1 MSDQSG
7 QEKYEKGLEMD
18 EKTEEKQHEKQHEK
32 MDEKTWEEKNRSDP
46 LSRVIW
52 AGILIW
58 AGVVLLANNLDIL
71 RNIPLLEGMS
81 AWSIIFAGAGLII
94 LVEVLTR
101 LVVPEYSG
109 PVIGSLIIALVLLGI
124 GLDDL
129 VGWSIV
135 WPTIVIGVGLVIL
148 FRALVRKE

>member
-1 MSDQSG
+1 MSDQSSP
-7 QEKYEKGLEMD
+7 EKYEKGRETE
-18 EKTEEKQHEKQHEK
+18 EKTEEKQHEK
-32 MDEKTWEEKNRSDP
+32 MDEKTWEEKHRNDP

-71 RNIPLLEGMS
+71 RDIPLLGGMS
-81 AWSIIFAGAGLII
+81 AWSLAFAGAGLII
-94 LVEVLTR
+94 LVEVLIR

-109 PVIGSLIIALVLLGI
+109 PVIGSLIIALVFLGI

-129 VGWSIV
+129 VGWSII
-135 WPTIVIGVGLVIL
+135 WPAIVIGFGVVIL
-148 FRALVRKE
+148 FRALFRKE

>member
-7 QEKYEKGLEMD
+7 QEKYEKGLEVD
-18 EKTEEKQHEKQHEK
+18 EKTEEKQHEK
-32 MDEKTWEEKNRSDP
+32 MDEKTWEEKHRSDP

-58 AGVVLLANNLDIL
+58 AGVVLLANNLGLL
-71 RNIPLLEGMS
+71 RDLPLLGRMD
-81 AWSIIFAGAGLII
+81 AWSIAFAGAGLII
-94 LVEVLTR
+94 LVEVLIR

-135 WPTIVIGVGLVIL
+135 WPAIVIGFGVVIL

>member
-18 EKTEEKQHEKQHEK
+18 EKTEEKQHEK
-32 MDEKTWEEKNRSDP
+32 MGEKTWEEKHRSDP
-46 LSRVIW
+46 LSRLIW

-58 AGVVLLANNLDIL
+58 AGVVLLANNLGIL
-71 RNIPLLEGMS
+71 RDIPLLGGMS
-81 AWSIIFAGAGLII
+81 AWSLVFAGAGLII
-94 LVEVLTR
+94 LVEVLIR

-135 WPTIVIGVGLVIL
+135 WPTIVIGVGVVIL

>member
-7 QEKYEKGLEMD
+7 QEKVEKGLEMD

-32 MDEKTWEEKNRSDP
+32 MDEKTWEEKHRSDP

-52 AGILIW
+52 AVILIW
-58 AGVVLLANNLDIL
+58 AGVVLLAYNLDIL
-71 RNIPLLEGMS
+71 RDIPLLGGMS
-81 AWSIIFAGAGLII
+81 AWSLVFAGAGLII
-94 LVEVLTR
+94 LVEVLIR

-124 GLDDL
+124 GLDD
-129 VGWSIV
+129 VIGWSIV
-135 WPTIVIGVGLVIL
+135 WPTIVIGVGVVIL

>member
-7 QEKYEKGLEMD
+7 HEKNEKGYEMD
-18 EKTEEKQHEKQHEK
+18 EKTEEKQHEK
-32 MDEKTWEEKNRSDP
+32 MDEKTWEEKHRSDP

-71 RNIPLLEGMS
+71 RDIPLPGGMS
-81 AWSIIFAGAGLII
+81 AWSLAFAGAGLII
-94 LVEVLTR
+94 LVEVLIR

-109 PVIGSLIIALVLLGI
+109 PVIGSLIIALVFLGI

-135 WPTIVIGVGLVIL
+135 WPTIVIGFGVVIL

>member
-18 EKTEEKQHEKQHEK
+18 EKTEEKQHEK
-32 MDEKTWEEKNRSDP
+32 MDEKTWEEKHRSDP

-58 AGVVLLANNLDIL
+58 AGVVLLANNLDII
-71 RNIPLLEGMS
+71 RDIPLLGGMS
-81 AWSIIFAGAGLII
+81 AWSLVFAGAGLII
-94 LVEVLTR
+94 LVEVLIR

-135 WPTIVIGVGLVIL
+135 WPTIVIGFGVVIL

>member
-7 QEKYEKGLEMD
+7 QEKVEKDLEMG
-18 EKTEEKQHEKQHEK
+18 EKTEEKQHEK
-32 MDEKTWEEKNRSDP
+32 MDEKTWEEKHRSDP
-46 LSRVIW
+46 LSRVVW

-58 AGVVLLANNLDIL
+58 AGVVLLVNNLGIL
-71 RNIPLLEGMS
+71 RDIPLLGGMS
-81 AWSIIFAGAGLII
+81 AWSIAFAGAGLII
-94 LVEVLTR
+94 LVEVLIR

-135 WPTIVIGVGLVIL
+135 WPTIVIGFGVVIL

>member
-7 QEKYEKGLEMD
+7 QEKVEKGLEMD

-32 MDEKTWEEKNRSDP
+32 RDEKTWEEKHRSDP

-71 RNIPLLEGMS
+71 RGIPLLGGMS
-81 AWSIIFAGAGLII
+81 AWSLVFAGAGLII
-94 LVEVLTR
+94 LVEVLIR
-101 LVVPEYSG
+101 LVVPAYSG
-109 PVIGSLIIALVLLGI
+109 PVIGSLIIALVFLGI

-135 WPTIVIGVGLVIL
+135 WPTIVIGVGVVIL

>member
-7 QEKYEKGLEMD
+7 QEKYEKGLDMD
-18 EKTEEKQHEKQHEK
+18 EKTEEKQHEK
-32 MDEKTWEEKNRSDP
+32 MDEKTWEEKHRRDP
-46 LSRVIW
+46 LSRGIL

-71 RNIPLLEGMS
+71 RDIPLVGEMS
-81 AWSIIFAGAGLII
+81 AWSLAFAGAGLII
-94 LVEVLTR
+94 LVEVLIR

-109 PVIGSLIIALVLLGI
+109 PVIGSLIIALVFLGI

-129 VGWSIV
+129 VGWSII
-135 WPTIVIGVGLVIL
+135 WPAIVIGFGVVIL

>member
-32 MDEKTWEEKNRSDP
+32 MDEKTWEEKHRNDP

-58 AGVVLLANNLDIL
+58 AGVVLLANNLGIL
-71 RNIPLLEGMS
+71 RDVPLLGGMD
-81 AWSIIFAGAGLII
+81 AWSLAFAGAGLII
-94 LVEVLTR
+94 LLEVLIR
-101 LVVPEYSG
+101 LAVPEYSG

-135 WPTIVIGVGLVIL
+135 WPAIVIGVGVVIL
-148 FRALVRKE
+148 FRALVRK

>member
-7 QEKYEKGLEMD
+7 QEKYEKGLEVD
-18 EKTEEKQHEKQHEK
+18 EKTEEKQHEK
-32 MDEKTWEEKNRSDP
+32 MDEKTWEEKHRSDP

-58 AGVVLLANNLDIL
+58 AGVVLLANNLGLL
-71 RNIPLLEGMS
+71 RDLPLLGGMS
-81 AWSIIFAGAGLII
+81 AWSIAFAGAGLII
-94 LVEVLTR
+94 LVEVLIR

-129 VGWSIV
+129 VGWSII
-135 WPTIVIGVGLVIL
+135 WPAIVIGFGVVIL
-148 FRALVRKE
+148 FRALARKE

>member
-7 QEKYEKGLEMD
+7 QEKYEKGFEMD
-18 EKTEEKQHEKQHEK
+18 EKTEEKQHEK
-32 MDEKTWEEKNRSDP
+32 MDEKTWGEKNRSDP

-58 AGVVLLANNLDIL
+58 AGVVLLVNNLGIL
-71 RNIPLLEGMS
+71 RDVPLLGDMG
-81 AWSIIFAGAGLII
+81 AWSLAFAGAGLII
-94 LVEVLTR
+94 LVEVLIR
-101 LVVPEYSG
+101 LVVPAYSG
-109 PVIGSLIIALVLLGI
+109 PIIGSLIIALVLLGI

-129 VGWSIV
+129 VGWSII
-135 WPTIVIGVGLVIL
+135 WPVIVIGFGVIIL

>member
-7 QEKYEKGLEMD
+7 QEKYEKGLDMD
-18 EKTEEKQHEKQHEK
+18 EKTEEKQHEK
-32 MDEKTWEEKNRSDP
+32 MDEKTWEEKHRRDP
-46 LSRVIW
+46 LSRGIL

-71 RNIPLLEGMS
+71 RDIPLVGEMR
-81 AWSIIFAGAGLII
+81 AWSLAFAGAGLII
-94 LVEVLTR
+94 LVEVLIR

-129 VGWSIV
+129 VGWSII
-135 WPTIVIGVGLVIL
+135 WPAIVIGFGVVIL

>member
-7 QEKYEKGLEMD
+7 QEKVEKGLEMG
-18 EKTEEKQHEKQHEK
+18 EKTDEKQHEK
-32 MDEKTWEEKNRSDP
+32 MDEKTWEEKHRSDP
-46 LSRVIW
+46 LSRVVW

-58 AGVVLLANNLDIL
+58 AGVVLLANNLGIIRD
-71 RNIPLLEGMS
+71 IPLLGGMS
-81 AWSIIFAGAGLII
+81 AWSLVFAGAGLII
-94 LVEVLTR
+94 LVEVLIR

-129 VGWSIV
+129 VGWAIV
-135 WPTIVIGVGLVIL
+135 WPTIVIGVGVVIL

>member
-7 QEKYEKGLEMD
+7 QEKYEKGIDME
-18 EKTEEKQHEKQHEK
+18 EKTEEKQHEK
-32 MDEKTWEEKNRSDP
+32 MDEKTWEEKHRSDP

-58 AGVVLLANNLDIL
+58 AGLVLLANNIGIL
-71 RNIPLLEGMS
+71 RDVPLLGGMD
-81 AWSIIFAGAGLII
+81 AWSIAFAGAGLIV
-94 LVEVLTR
+94 LVEVLIR

-129 VGWSIV
+129 VGWSII
-135 WPTIVIGVGLVIL
+135 WPAIVIGFGVVIL

>member
-7 QEKYEKGLEMD
+7 QEKYEKGLEVD
-18 EKTEEKQHEKQHEK
+18 EKTEEKQHEK
-32 MDEKTWEEKNRSDP
+32 MDEKTWEEKHRSDP
-46 LSRVIW
+46 PSRVVW

-58 AGVVLLANNLDIL
+58 AGLVLLANNLGIL
-71 RNIPLLEGMS
+71 RDVPLLGGMS
-81 AWSIIFAGAGLII
+81 AWSIAFAGAGLII
-94 LVEVLTR
+94 LVEVLIR

-135 WPTIVIGVGLVIL
+135 WPAIVIGFGVVIL

>member
-1 MSDQSG
+1 MSDQSSP
-7 QEKYEKGLEMD
+7 EKYEKGRETE
-18 EKTEEKQHEKQHEK
+18 EKTEEKQHEK
-32 MDEKTWEEKNRSDP
+32 MDEKTWEEKHRSDP

-71 RNIPLLEGMS
+71 RDIPLLGGMS
-81 AWSIIFAGAGLII
+81 AWSLAFAGAGLII
-94 LVEVLTR
+94 LVEVLIR

-109 PVIGSLIIALVLLGI
+109 PVIGSLIIALVFLGI

-129 VGWSIV
+129 VGWSII
-135 WPTIVIGVGLVIL
+135 WPAIVIGFGVVIL

>member
-18 EKTEEKQHEKQHEK
+18 EKTEEKQYEKQHEK
-32 MDEKTWEEKNRSDP
+32 MDEKTWEEKHRNDP

-58 AGVVLLANNLDIL
+58 AGVVLLANNLGLL
-71 RNIPLLEGMS
+71 RDIPLLGGMS
-81 AWSIIFAGAGLII
+81 AWSIAFAGAGLII
-94 LVEVLTR
+94 LVEVLIR
-101 LVVPEYSG
+101 LVIPEYSG
-109 PVIGSLIIALVLLGI
+109 PVIGSLIIALVFLGI
-124 GLDDL
+124 GLDD
-129 VGWSIV
+129 VIGWSIV
-135 WPTIVIGVGLVIL
+135 WPAIVIGFGVVIL

>member
-18 EKTEEKQHEKQHEK
+18 EKTEEKQHEK
-32 MDEKTWEEKNRSDP
+32 MDEKTWEEKHRNDP

-58 AGVVLLANNLDIL
+58 AGVVLLANNLGIL
-71 RNIPLLEGMS
+71 RDVPLLGGMS
-81 AWSIIFAGAGLII
+81 AWSLVFAGAGFII
-94 LVEVLTR
+94 LVEVLIR

-135 WPTIVIGVGLVIL
+135 WPAIVIGVGVVIL

>member
-7 QEKYEKGLEMD
+7 QEKVEKGLEMG
-18 EKTEEKQHEKQHEK
+18 EKTEEKQYEKQHEK
-32 MDEKTWEEKNRSDP
+32 RDEKTWEEKHRSDP

-58 AGVVLLANNLDIL
+58 AGVVLLANNLDII
-71 RNIPLLEGMS
+71 RDIPLLGGMS
-81 AWSIIFAGAGLII
+81 AWSLVFAGAGLII
-94 LVEVLTR
+94 LVEVLIR
-101 LVVPEYSG
+101 LVAPVYSG

-135 WPTIVIGVGLVIL
+135 WPTIVIGFGVVIL
-148 FRALVRKE
+148 FRALFRKE

>member
-7 QEKYEKGLEMD
+7 QEKYEKGLDME
-18 EKTEEKQHEKQHEK
+18 EKTEEKQHEK
-32 MDEKTWEEKNRSDP
+32 MDEKTWEEKHRSDP

-58 AGVVLLANNLDIL
+58 AGLVLLANNIGIL
-71 RNIPLLEGMS
+71 RDVPLLGGMD
-81 AWSIIFAGAGLII
+81 AWSIAFAGAGLIV
-94 LVEVLTR
+94 LVEVLIR

-129 VGWSIV
+129 VGWSII
-135 WPTIVIGVGLVIL
+135 WPAIVIGFGVVIL

>member
-7 QEKYEKGLEMD
+7 QEKVEKGLEMD
-18 EKTEEKQHEKQHEK
+18 EKTDEKQHEK
-32 MDEKTWEEKNRSDP
+32 MDEKTWEEKHRSDP

-58 AGVVLLANNLDIL
+58 AGVVLLANNLGLL
-71 RNIPLLEGMS
+71 RDIPLLGGMS
-81 AWSIIFAGAGLII
+81 AWSIAFAGAGLII
-94 LVEVLTR
+94 LVEVLIR

-124 GLDDL
+124 GLDD
-129 VGWSIV
+129 VIGWSIV
-135 WPTIVIGVGLVIL
+135 WPAIVIGFGVVIL
-148 FRALVRKE
+148 FRALFRKE

>member
-18 EKTEEKQHEKQHEK
+18 EKTEEKQHEK
-32 MDEKTWEEKNRSDP
+32 MDEKTWDEKHRSDP

-58 AGVVLLANNLDIL
+58 AGVVLLVNNLDIL
-71 RNIPLLEGMS
+71 RDIPLLGGMS
-81 AWSIIFAGAGLII
+81 AWSLAFAGAGLII
-94 LVEVLTR
+94 LVEVLIR

-109 PVIGSLIIALVLLGI
+109 PIIGSLIIALVLLGI

-135 WPTIVIGVGLVIL
+135 WPSIVIGFGVVIL

>member
-7 QEKYEKGLEMD
+7 QEKYEKGLEVD
-18 EKTEEKQHEKQHEK
+18 EKTEEKQHEK
-32 MDEKTWEEKNRSDP
+32 MDEKTWEEKHRSDP

-58 AGVVLLANNLDIL
+58 AGVVLLVNNLGLL
-71 RNIPLLEGMS
+71 RDVPLLGRMD
-81 AWSIIFAGAGLII
+81 AWSIAFAGAGLII
-94 LVEVLTR
+94 LVEVLIR

-129 VGWSIV
+129 VGWSII
-135 WPTIVIGVGLVIL
+135 WPAIVIGFGVVIL

>member
-1 MSDQSG
+1 MADQSG

-18 EKTEEKQHEKQHEK
+18 EKTEEKQHEK
-32 MDEKTWEEKNRSDP
+32 MDEKTWEEKHRSDP

-58 AGVVLLANNLDIL
+58 AGVVLLANNLGIL
-71 RNIPLLEGMS
+71 RDVPLLGGMD
-81 AWSIIFAGAGLII
+81 AWSLAFAGAGLII
-94 LVEVLTR
+94 LVEVLIR
-101 LVVPEYSG
+101 LVVPAYSG

-135 WPTIVIGVGLVIL
+135 WPAIVIGVGVVIL
-148 FRALVRKE
+148 FRALFRKE

>member
-18 EKTEEKQHEKQHEK
+18 EKTEEKQHEK
-32 MDEKTWEEKNRSDP
+32 MDEKTWEEKHRSDP
-46 LSRVIW
+46 LSRLIW

-58 AGVVLLANNLDIL
+58 AGVVLLANNLGIL
-71 RNIPLLEGMS
+71 RDIPLLGGMS
-81 AWSIIFAGAGLII
+81 AWSLVFAGAGLII
-94 LVEVLTR
+94 LVEVLIR

-135 WPTIVIGVGLVIL
+135 WPTIVIGVGVVIL

>member
-7 QEKYEKGLEMD
+7 QEKYEKGFEMD
-18 EKTEEKQHEKQHEK
+18 EKTEEKQHEK

-58 AGVVLLANNLDIL
+58 AGVVLLANNLGIL
-71 RNIPLLEGMS
+71 RDVPFLGDMG
-81 AWSIIFAGAGLII
+81 AWSLAFAGAGLII
-94 LVEVLTR
+94 LVEVLIR

-109 PVIGSLIIALVLLGI
+109 PIIGSLIIALVLLGI

-129 VGWSIV
+129 VGWSII
-135 WPTIVIGVGLVIL
+135 WPVIVIGFGVIIL